1 MAYKALYRSYRP
13 QNFEELAGQQHIVK
27 TLKNAVKQNKIAHA
41 YLFCGPRGT
50 GKTSVAKI
58 LAKAINCTCENKEN
72 IPCDECENCISIM
85 NGTHPDIV
93 EIDAASN
100 NGVDE
105 VRDLIEKVKYAP
117 IEGKYKVYIIDEVH
131 MMSTGAF
138 NALLK
143 TLEEPPAHVVF
154 VLATTEPHKILPTII
169 SRCQR
174 FDFSK
179 INDQSIVER
188 LETVLKGEN
197 IQCEREALEL
207 VASLADGGMRD
218 ALSILEQCL
227 AYSSHLTVKDINEIY
242 GIVSSAQKLSFLKS
256 LMNKDIPVILN
267 RIEEMFQTGID
278 VKRLTTDLIDIL
290 KDIIIYKNTQNADCL
305 FVLKQDEIDGIVPY
319 ITAEETFTYIDIL
332 IQADQQYKFASNA
345 KLYFE
350 LAMLKIA
357 NKVTEEN
364 KIVVEAVQK
373 EIIKT
378 PIIQETV
385 KTEKSPI
392 IEEIVKTEN
401 TSTIEQT
408 EKVKAEPVD
417 LNIENEVVEE
427 PIVEIDE
434 PIQEETPVFN
444 ESPIK
449 FEKIEDIDSLIND
462 EPVLENGTAKPIEQT
477 HSFKEEINTNNVEVD
492 FNDILNILVQAN
504 KKVLMDI
511 QEKWSVIQ
519 RYKFNLNTAK
529 LASML
534 CDGQPVAASS
544 NGLVIAFEF
553 QPMVNQINN
562 GNYYLELKQFL
573 LEILGLELEF
583 IAVLKEEWPVMR
595 NRFIELKRN
604 QQLPEPKPIQL
615 SHIHI
620 VEKKEEEKTLSEAEA
635 FGVKLFGDLV
645 EIKGE

>member
-50 GKTSVAKI
+50 GKTTVAKI

-188 LETVLKGEN
+188 LETVLEGEN

-290 KDIIIYKNTQNADCL
+290 KDIIIYKNTQDVDCL
-305 FVLKQDEIDGIVPY
+305 FVLKQEEIEGIVPY

-357 NKVTEEN
+357 NKVTEEK
-364 KIVVEAVQK
+364 KIIVETVQK
-373 EIIKT
+373 ELIKSPIKEETVKIEKT
-378 PIIQETV
+378 PIIE
-385 KTEKSPI
+385 KTEEVRLKS
-392 IEEIVKTEN
+392 
-401 TSTIEQT
+401 
-408 EKVKAEPVD
+408 AD
-417 LNIENEVVEE
+417 LNIENEGTEE
-427 PIVEIDE
+427 PIVEIAE
-434 PIQEETPVFN
+434 PIQEEILVYN

-449 FEKIEDIDSLIND
+449 FEKIEDIDFLINE
-462 EPVLENGTAKPIEQT
+462 EPVLKNETVKTIQPT
-477 HSFKEEINTNNVEVD
+477 SSFKEEMNINNVEVD

-573 LEILGLELEF
+573 LEILGMELEF

-620 VEKKEEEKTLSEAEA
+620 VEKKDEEKTLSEAEA

>member
-50 GKTSVAKI
+50 GKTTVAKI

-188 LETVLKGEN
+188 LETVLEGEN

-290 KDIIIYKNTQNADCL
+290 KDIIIYKNTQDVDCL
-305 FVLKQDEIDGIVPY
+305 FVLKQEEIEGIVPY

-357 NKVTEEN
+357 NKVTEEK
-364 KIVVEAVQK
+364 KIIVETVQK
-373 EIIKT
+373 ELIKSPIKEETVKIEKT
-378 PIIQETV
+378 PIIE
-385 KTEKSPI
+385 KTEEVRLKS
-392 IEEIVKTEN
+392 
-401 TSTIEQT
+401 
-408 EKVKAEPVD
+408 AD
-417 LNIENEVVEE
+417 LNIENEGTEE
-427 PIVEIDE
+427 PIVEIAE
-434 PIQEETPVFN
+434 PIQEEILVYN

-449 FEKIEDIDSLIND
+449 FEKIEDIDSLINE
-462 EPVLENGTAKPIEQT
+462 EPVLKNETVKTIEPT
-477 HSFKEEINTNNVEVD
+477 SSFKEEMNINNVEVD

-573 LEILGLELEF
+573 LEILGMELEF

>member
-50 GKTSVAKI
+50 GKTTVAKI

-290 KDIIIYKNTQNADCL
+290 KDIIIYKNTQDVDCL
-305 FVLKQDEIDGIVPY
+305 FVLKQEEIEGIVPY

-357 NKVTEEN
+357 NKVTEEK
-364 KIVVEAVQK
+364 KIIVETVQK
-373 EIIKT
+373 ELIKSPIKEETVKIEKT
-378 PIIQETV
+378 PII
-385 KTEKSPI
+385 EK
-392 IEEIVKTEN
+392 IEEVRLK
-401 TSTIEQT
+401 S
-408 EKVKAEPVD
+408 AD
-417 LNIENEVVEE
+417 LNIENEEAEE
-427 PIVEIDE
+427 PIVEIAE
-434 PIQEETPVFN
+434 PIQEEIPVYN

-449 FEKIEDIDSLIND
+449 FEKIEDIDSLINE
-462 EPVLENGTAKPIEQT
+462 EPVLKNETVKTIEPT
-477 HSFKEEINTNNVEVD
+477 SSFKEEMNINNVEVD

-573 LEILGLELEF
+573 LEILGMELEF

>member
-50 GKTSVAKI
+50 GKTTVAKI

-188 LETVLKGEN
+188 LETVLEGEN
-197 IQCEREALEL
+197 IHCEREALEL

-218 ALSILEQCL
+218 ALSMLEQCL

-290 KDIIIYKNTQNADCL
+290 KDIIIYKNTQDADCL
-305 FVLKQDEIDGIVPY
+305 FVLKQEEIEGIVPY

-357 NKVTEEN
+357 NKVTEEK
-364 KIVVEAVQK
+364 KIIVETVQE
-373 EIIKT
+373 EII
-378 PIIQETV
+378 
-385 KTEKSPI
+385 KSPI
-392 IEEIVKTEN
+392 IKKPTETTKIPNTEQIEE
-401 TSTIEQT
+401 
-408 EKVKAEPVD
+408 VKAEPVD
-417 LNIENEVVEE
+417 LNIEDEVIEE
-427 PIVEIDE
+427 SIVEIDE
-434 PIQEETPVFN
+434 PIQEEIPVFN
-444 ESPIK
+444 EPPIK
-449 FEKIEDIDSLIND
+449 FEKIEDIDSLMNE
-462 EPVLENGTAKPIEQT
+462 EPVLTNEPVKPIEQT
-477 HSFKEEINTNNVEVD
+477 PSFKEEININNVEVD

-562 GNYYLELKQFL
+562 GDYYLELKQFL
-573 LEILGLELEF
+573 LEILGMELEF

-595 NRFIELKRN
+595 NRFIELKRD

>member
-50 GKTSVAKI
+50 GKTTVAKI

-188 LETVLKGEN
+188 LETVLEGEN

-290 KDIIIYKNTQNADCL
+290 KDIIIYKNTQDVDCL
-305 FVLKQDEIDGIVPY
+305 FVLKQEEIEGIVPY

-357 NKVTEEN
+357 NKVTEEK
-364 KIVVEAVQK
+364 KIIVETVQK
-373 EIIKT
+373 ELIKSPIKEETVKIEKT
-378 PIIQETV
+378 PIIE
-385 KTEKSPI
+385 KTEEVRLKS
-392 IEEIVKTEN
+392 
-401 TSTIEQT
+401 
-408 EKVKAEPVD
+408 AD
-417 LNIENEVVEE
+417 LNIENEGTEE
-427 PIVEIDE
+427 PIVEIAE
-434 PIQEETPVFN
+434 PIQEEILVYN

-449 FEKIEDIDSLIND
+449 FEKIEDIDSLINE
-462 EPVLENGTAKPIEQT
+462 EPVLKNETVKTIEPT
-477 HSFKEEINTNNVEVD
+477 SSFKEEMNINNVEVD

-573 LEILGLELEF
+573 LEILGMELEF

-595 NRFIELKRN
+595 NRFIALKRN

>member
-27 TLKNAVKQNKIAHA
+27 TLKNAVRQNKIAHA

-50 GKTSVAKI
+50 GKTTVAKI

-117 IEGKYKVYIIDEVH
+117 IEGRFKVYIIDEVH

-179 INDQSIVER
+179 INDKFIVER
-188 LETVLKGEN
+188 LETVLNGEN

-242 GIVSSAQKLSFLKS
+242 GIVSSTQKLSFLKS
-256 LMNKDIPVILN
+256 LMNKDIPTILN

-278 VKRLTTDLIDIL
+278 VKRLTIDLIDIL
-290 KDIIIYKNTQNADCL
+290 KDIIIYKNTNDVDCL
-305 FVLKQDEIDGIVPY
+305 FVLKKEEINEIVPY

-332 IQADQQYKFASNA
+332 IQADQQYKFATNA

-357 NKVTEEN
+357 NKVTEDK
-364 KIVVEAVQK
+364 KIVIEEK
-373 EIIKT
+373 ENSNKQT
-378 PIIQETV
+378 DQPIINE
-385 KTEKSPI
+385 EKI
-392 IEEIVKTEN
+392 I
-401 TSTIEQT
+401 
-408 EKVKAEPVD
+408 AEPV
-417 LNIENEVVEE
+417 LEILEPIKEEIINIEKE
-427 PIVEIDE
+427 PV
-434 PIQEETPVFN
+434 
-444 ESPIK
+444 K
-449 FEKIEDIDSLIND
+449 FEKIEDINTILSDESTIVHNEIYEIEEKTIENENIN
-462 EPVLENGTAKPIEQT
+462 L
-477 HSFKEEINTNNVEVD
+477 NNIEVD

-504 KKVLMDI
+504 KKVLLDI

-534 CDGQPVAASS
+534 CDGKPVAASS
-544 NGLVIAFEF
+544 NGLIIAFEF

-573 LEILGLELEF
+573 LEILGVEFEF
-583 IAVLKEEWPVMR
+583 IAVLKEEWPLVR

-604 QQLPEPKPIQL
+604 KQLPEPRPIQL
-615 SHIHI
+615 SHIKI
-620 VEKKEEEKTLSEAEA
+620 IEKKEVEKTLSEAEA
-635 FGVKLFGDLV
+635 FGIKLFGDLV

>member
-50 GKTSVAKI
+50 GKTTVAKI

-188 LETVLKGEN
+188 LETVLEGEN

-290 KDIIIYKNTQNADCL
+290 KDIIIYKNTQDVDCL
-305 FVLKQDEIDGIVPY
+305 FVLKQEEIEGIVPY

-357 NKVTEEN
+357 NKVTEEK
-364 KIVVEAVQK
+364 KIIVETVQK
-373 EIIKT
+373 ELI
-378 PIIQETV
+378 
-385 KTEKSPI
+385 KSPI
-392 IEEIVKTEN
+392 IEKTEEVRLK
-401 TSTIEQT
+401 S
-408 EKVKAEPVD
+408 AD
-417 LNIENEVVEE
+417 LNIENEGTEE
-427 PIVEIDE
+427 PIVEIAE
-434 PIQEETPVFN
+434 PIQEEIPVYN

-449 FEKIEDIDSLIND
+449 FEKIEDIDSLINE
-462 EPVLENGTAKPIEQT
+462 EPVLKNETVKTIEPT
-477 HSFKEEINTNNVEVD
+477 SSFKEEMNINNVEVD

-573 LEILGLELEF
+573 LEILGMELEF

>member
-50 GKTSVAKI
+50 GKTTVAKI
-58 LAKAINCTCENKEN
+58 LAKAINCTCDNKEN

-179 INDQSIVER
+179 INDHSIVER
-188 LETVLKGEN
+188 LETVLEGEN

-207 VASLADGGMRD
+207 IASLADGGMRD

-242 GIVSSAQKLSFLKS
+242 GIVSATQKLSFLKS

-290 KDIIIYKNTQNADCL
+290 KDIIIYKNTQDKNCL
-305 FVLKQDEIDGIVPY
+305 FVLKQEEIEGIVPY

-357 NKVTEEN
+357 NKVTEEK
-364 KIVVEAVQK
+364 KIAIEANQEDLITK
-373 EIIKT
+373 STIK
-378 PIIQETV
+378 
-385 KTEKSPI
+385 KTEEV
-392 IEEIVKTEN
+392 IE
-401 TSTIEQT
+401 SIE
-408 EKVKAEPVD
+408 
-417 LNIENEVVEE
+417 LNIEDEASSIEN
-427 PIVEIDE
+427 DE
-434 PIQEETPVFN
+434 PIYEEPLYN
-444 ESPIK
+444 ESPTK
-449 FEKIEDIDSLIND
+449 FEKIEDIDSLMSE
-462 EPVLENGTAKPIEQT
+462 EPILLKEEAKPVKPAEQD
-477 HSFKEEINTNNVEVD
+477 FLFTNDSNNNNIEVD

-562 GNYYLELKQFL
+562 GDYYVELKQFL
-573 LEILGLELEF
+573 LEILGMELEF
-583 IAVLKEEWPVMR
+583 IAVLKEEWPGMR

-604 QQLPEPKPIQL
+604 QQLPQPRPIQL

-620 VEKKEEEKTLSEAEA
+620 VEKKEKEKTLTEAEA

>member
-50 GKTSVAKI
+50 GKTTVAKI

-188 LETVLKGEN
+188 LETVLEGEN

-290 KDIIIYKNTQNADCL
+290 KDIIIYKNTQDVDCL
-305 FVLKQDEIDGIVPY
+305 FVLKQEEIEGIVPY

-357 NKVTEEN
+357 NKVTEEK
-364 KIVVEAVQK
+364 KIIVETVQK
-373 EIIKT
+373 ELIKSPIKEETVKIEKT
-378 PIIQETV
+378 PIIE
-385 KTEKSPI
+385 KTEEVRLKS
-392 IEEIVKTEN
+392 
-401 TSTIEQT
+401 
-408 EKVKAEPVD
+408 AD
-417 LNIENEVVEE
+417 LNIENEGAEE
-427 PIVEIDE
+427 PIVEIAE
-434 PIQEETPVFN
+434 PIQEEIPVYN

-449 FEKIEDIDSLIND
+449 FEKIEDIDSLINE
-462 EPVLENGTAKPIEQT
+462 EPVLKNETLKTIEPT
-477 HSFKEEINTNNVEVD
+477 SSFKEEMNINNVEVD

-573 LEILGLELEF
+573 LEILGMELEF

-615 SHIHI
+615 SHIRI

>member
-50 GKTSVAKI
+50 GKTTVAKI

-188 LETVLKGEN
+188 LETVLEGEN

-290 KDIIIYKNTQNADCL
+290 KDIIIYKNTQDADCL
-305 FVLKQDEIDGIVPY
+305 FVLKQEEIDGIVPY

-357 NKVTEEN
+357 NKVTEEK
-364 KIVVEAVQK
+364 KIVVETVQK
-373 EIIKT
+373 EIIKS
-378 PIIQETV
+378 PIIEETV
-385 KTEKSPI
+385 KTEKIPI
-392 IEEIVKTEN
+392 IEKTEEV
-401 TSTIEQT
+401 IL
-408 EKVKAEPVD
+408 KPVD
-417 LNIENEVVEE
+417 SNIENKVIEE
-427 PIVEIDE
+427 PMVEIDE
-434 PIQEETPVFN
+434 PIQEEISAFN

-449 FEKIEDIDSLIND
+449 FKKIDDIDSLINEEPILKD
-462 EPVLENGTAKPIEQT
+462 EAEKPIEQT
-477 HSFKEEINTNNVEVD
+477 PSFKEEMNINNVEVD

-562 GNYYLELKQFL
+562 GDYYLELKQFL
-573 LEILGLELEF
+573 LEILGMELEF

-620 VEKKEEEKTLSEAEA
+620 VEKIEEEKTLSEAEA

>member
-50 GKTSVAKI
+50 GKTTVAKI

-188 LETVLKGEN
+188 LETVLEGEN

-290 KDIIIYKNTQNADCL
+290 KDIIIYKNTQDVDCL
-305 FVLKQDEIDGIVPY
+305 FVLKQEEIEGIVPY

-357 NKVTEEN
+357 NKVTEEK
-364 KIVVEAVQK
+364 KIIVETVQK
-373 EIIKT
+373 ELIKSPIKEETVKIEKT
-378 PIIQETV
+378 PIIE
-385 KTEKSPI
+385 KTEEVRLKS
-392 IEEIVKTEN
+392 
-401 TSTIEQT
+401 
-408 EKVKAEPVD
+408 AD
-417 LNIENEVVEE
+417 LNIENEGAEE
-427 PIVEIDE
+427 PIVEIAE
-434 PIQEETPVFN
+434 PIQEEIPVYN

-449 FEKIEDIDSLIND
+449 FEKIEDIDSLINE
-462 EPVLENGTAKPIEQT
+462 EPVLKNETVKTIEPT
-477 HSFKEEINTNNVEVD
+477 SSFKEEMNINNVEVD

-573 LEILGLELEF
+573 LEILGMELEF
-583 IAVLKEEWPVMR
+583 IAVLKEEWPVIR

>member
-50 GKTSVAKI
+50 GKTTVAKI

-188 LETVLKGEN
+188 LETVLEGEN

-290 KDIIIYKNTQNADCL
+290 KDIIIYKNTQDVDCL
-305 FVLKQDEIDGIVPY
+305 FVLKQEEIEGIVPY

-357 NKVTEEN
+357 NKVTEEK
-364 KIVVEAVQK
+364 KIIVETVQK
-373 EIIKT
+373 ELIKS
-378 PIIQETV
+378 PIKEETV
-385 KTEKSPI
+385 KTEKTPI
-392 IEEIVKTEN
+392 IEKTVEVRLK
-401 TSTIEQT
+401 S
-408 EKVKAEPVD
+408 VD
-417 LNIENEVVEE
+417 LNIENEEAEE
-427 PIVEIDE
+427 PIVEIAE
-434 PIQEETPVFN
+434 PIQEEIPVYN

-449 FEKIEDIDSLIND
+449 FEKIEDIDSLINE
-462 EPVLENGTAKPIEQT
+462 EPVLKNETLKTIEPT
-477 HSFKEEINTNNVEVD
+477 SSFKEEMNINNVEVD

-573 LEILGLELEF
+573 LEILGMELEF

>member
-50 GKTSVAKI
+50 GKTTVAKI

-188 LETVLKGEN
+188 LETVLEGEN

-290 KDIIIYKNTQNADCL
+290 KDIIIYKNTQDVDCL
-305 FVLKQDEIDGIVPY
+305 FVLKQEEIEGIVPY

-357 NKVTEEN
+357 NKVTEEK
-364 KIVVEAVQK
+364 KIIVETVQK
-373 EIIKT
+373 ELIKS
-378 PIIQETV
+378 PIKEETV
-385 KTEKSPI
+385 KTEKKPI
-392 IEEIVKTEN
+392 IEKTEEVRLK
-401 TSTIEQT
+401 S
-408 EKVKAEPVD
+408 AD
-417 LNIENEVVEE
+417 LKIENEGAEE
-427 PIVEIDE
+427 PIVEIAE
-434 PIQEETPVFN
+434 PIQEEISMYN

-449 FEKIEDIDSLIND
+449 FEKIEDIDSLINE
-462 EPVLENGTAKPIEQT
+462 EPVLKNETVKTIEPT
-477 HSFKEEINTNNVEVD
+477 SSFKEEMNINNVEVD

-573 LEILGLELEF
+573 LEILGMELEF

>member
-50 GKTSVAKI
+50 GKTTVAKI

-188 LETVLKGEN
+188 LETVLEGEN

-290 KDIIIYKNTQNADCL
+290 KDIIIYKNTQDVDCL
-305 FVLKQDEIDGIVPY
+305 FVLKQEEIEGIVPY

-357 NKVTEEN
+357 NKVTEEK
-364 KIVVEAVQK
+364 KIIVETVQK
-373 EIIKT
+373 ELIKS
-378 PIIQETV
+378 PIKEETV
-385 KTEKSPI
+385 KTEKTPI
-392 IEEIVKTEN
+392 IEKTEEVRLK
-401 TSTIEQT
+401 S
-408 EKVKAEPVD
+408 AD
-417 LNIENEVVEE
+417 LNIENEGAEE
-427 PIVEIDE
+427 PIVEIAE
-434 PIQEETPVFN
+434 PIQEEIPVYN

-449 FEKIEDIDSLIND
+449 FEKIDDIDSLINE
-462 EPVLENGTAKPIEQT
+462 EPVLKNETVKTIEPTA
-477 HSFKEEINTNNVEVD
+477 SFKEEMNINNVEVD

-573 LEILGLELEF
+573 LEILGMELEF

-620 VEKKEEEKTLSEAEA
+620 VEKKDEEKTLSEAEA

>member
-50 GKTSVAKI
+50 GKTTVAKI

-188 LETVLKGEN
+188 LETVLEGEN

-290 KDIIIYKNTQNADCL
+290 KDIIIYKNTQDVDCL
-305 FVLKQDEIDGIVPY
+305 FVLKQEEIEGIVPY

-357 NKVTEEN
+357 NKVTEEK
-364 KIVVEAVQK
+364 KIIVETVQK
-373 EIIKT
+373 ELI
-378 PIIQETV
+378 
-385 KTEKSPI
+385 KSPI
-392 IEEIVKTEN
+392 IEKTEEVRLK
-401 TSTIEQT
+401 S
-408 EKVKAEPVD
+408 AD
-417 LNIENEVVEE
+417 LNIENEEAEE
-427 PIVEIDE
+427 PIVEIAE
-434 PIQEETPVFN
+434 PIQEEIPVYN
-444 ESPIK
+444 ELPIK
-449 FEKIEDIDSLIND
+449 FEKIEDIDSLINE
-462 EPVLENGTAKPIEQT
+462 EPVLKNETLKTIEPT
-477 HSFKEEINTNNVEVD
+477 SSFKEEMNINNVEVD

-573 LEILGLELEF
+573 LEILGMELEF

-615 SHIHI
+615 SHIRI
-620 VEKKEEEKTLSEAEA
+620 VEKKEEEKKLSEAEA